1 MEFISLLLLF
11 IGFACIDTLIIKY
24 QIKKNI
30 KLFYAIHR
38 IEVISILHETYPNS
52 I

>member
-1 MEFISLLLLF
+1 MDLIILIVFFIV
-11 IGFACIDTLIIKY
+11 FACIDTLIIKY

-38 IEVISILHETYPNS
+38 IEVIRILHETYPNS